1 MIELNLLKAF
11 GIIYLGIL
19 IMLILMWLVCGIII
33 KDWDYINEFFFLI
46 FIITT
51 ISFILLIVGIYMTGI
66 FYAI

>member
-19 IMLILMWLVCGIII
+19 IMLILMWLTCGIII
-33 KDWDYINEFFFLI
+33 KDWDYVKEFFFLI

-51 ISFILLIVGIYMTGI
+51 ISFIFLIVGIYITGI
-66 FYAI
+66 IYAI